1 MKHLL
6 LAALVGAA
14 VISGCGGDDDSDA
27 TSSMGRP
34 AAAAKATDTIR
45 IADFL
50 YDPAAA
56 TVRAGQK
63 VTISNADAA
72 PHTLTH
78 QAPDRA
84 FDSGNI
90 KGKESGSITIDEPG
104 TYKVFCELH
113 AFMKAEITATG

>member
-1 MKHLL
+1 MNHLL

-14 VISGCGGDDDSDA
+14 VIAGCGGDDGSDK
-27 TSSMGRP
+27 TSSRGT

-50 YDPAAA
+50 YDPAVA
-56 TVRAGQK
+56 TVKAGQK
-63 VTISNADAA
+63 ISVRNEDAA

-78 QAPDRA
+78 EASERA

-90 KGKESGSITIDEPG
+90 KGKASGSVTIDKPG

-113 AFMKAEITATG
+113 AFMKAEITVTG